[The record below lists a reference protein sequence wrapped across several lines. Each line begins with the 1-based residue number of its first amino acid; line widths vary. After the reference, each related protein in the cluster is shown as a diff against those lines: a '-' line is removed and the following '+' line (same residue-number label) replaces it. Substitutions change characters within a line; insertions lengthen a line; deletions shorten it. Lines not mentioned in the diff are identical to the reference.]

1 MSILNRI
8 KPKPAQPQ
16 VTPMSTEALSVQIK
30 SLDHRILGLQ
40 ETLKNLVADQEHCI
54 NRIRAG
60 ESGVAPILETVIK
73 QAQDT
78 EREIGRLQGERAE
91 AEQVLQQIV
100 EQERRAAQ
108 ARKEAEWQ
116 EAMDE
121 LIAAYGPVAVAAR
134 KIRIIADRRGM
145 RLEPSLWQHLPNLD
159 GTVQLNGAMVQVGGK
174 HG

>member
-1 MSILNRI
+1 
-8 KPKPAQPQ
+8 
-16 VTPMSTEALSVQIK
+16 MSTEALSVQIK
-30 SLDHRILGLQ
+30 ALGHRILGLQ

-91 AEQVLQQIV
+91 AERELQQMV

-108 ARKEAEWQ
+108 ARKDAEWQ
-116 EAMDE
+116 GAMDE

-134 KIRIIADRRGM
+134 KIRIIADQRGM
-145 RLEPSLWQHLPNLD
+145 RLDAALWRHLPEIGNY
-159 GTVQLNGAMVQVGGK
+159 VQLNGAMVKIGG
-174 HG
+174 GQ